1 VSADGEDIVPL
12 PHGSAVIAHSAQSD
26 VGRVRNVNEDAF
38 LAEAPV
44 YLVADGMGGHAR
56 GDAASRTVVET
67 FRRHLAPGRP
77 SSPEQVLDAIHSSN
91 DAVRALSDEG
101 EEGTA
106 VAGTTLT
113 GVALVDAGDGSG
125 FHWMVFNIGDSRVYA
140 WDGRTL
146 EQLSVDH
153 SAVQELVDAGLLRPE
168 DAERHPD
175 RNVITRAIGADEVV
189 DPDVW
194 LIPAVGR
201 QVFLICSDGLSKEV
215 GDAQLADILA
225 GDTGHAAGLA
235 GELVDAALEHGG
247 RDNVSVIV
255 VESVMGSD
263 DDDEATRDRLDALSR
278 AAEDTTPRTEGTT
291 LRAEG
296 GEHGDLPA

>member
-1 VSADGEDIVPL
+1 VSADGEDIVRL
-12 PHGSAVIAHSAQSD
+12 PSGSAVIAHSAQSD

-38 LAEAPV
+38 LAAAPV

-67 FRRHLAPGRP
+67 FRRHLEAGRP

-91 DAVRALSDEG
+91 EAVRALSAEG

-125 FHWMVFNIGDSRVYA
+125 FHWMVFNVGDSRVYS

-146 EQLSVDH
+146 QQLSVDH
-153 SAVQELVDAGLLRPE
+153 SAVQELVDAGLISAD

-175 RNVITRAIGADEVV
+175 RNVITRAMGADEVV

-194 LIPAVGR
+194 LIPAAGR

-215 GDAQLADILA
+215 GDEQLAQILA

-235 GELVDAALEHGG
+235 GELVEAALEHGG
-247 RDNVSVIV
+247 RDNVTVIV
-255 VESVMGSD
+255 VESQLGDDD
-263 DDDEATRDRLDALSR
+263 DDDETTHDRTGSLSR
-278 AAEDTTPRTEGTT
+278 AAEDTTPRT
-291 LRAEG
+291 AG
-296 GEHGDLPA
+296 GQHGDVSA

>member
-1 VSADGEDIVPL
+1 MSADGEDVVPL
-12 PHGSAVIAHSAQSD
+12 PHGSAVIAHSAQTD
-26 VGRVRNVNEDAF
+26 VGRVRTVNEDAF

-56 GDAASRTVVET
+56 GDAASSTVVET
-67 FRRHLAPGRP
+67 FRRHIEAGRP
-77 SSPEQVLDAIHSSN
+77 SSPEQVLDAIHTSN
-91 DAVRALSDEG
+91 EAVRELSEEG

-113 GVALVDAGDGSG
+113 GVALVDAGDGAG
-125 FHWMVFNIGDSRVYA
+125 LHWMVFNIGDSRVYS

-146 EQLSVDH
+146 QQISVDH
-153 SAVQELVDAGLLRPE
+153 SAVQELVDAGLITAD

-194 LIPAVGR
+194 LIPAAGR

-215 GDAQLADILA
+215 DDERLAHILA

-247 RDNVSVIV
+247 RDNITVIV
-255 VESVMGSD
+255 VESELGSA
-263 DDDEATRDRLDALSR
+263 DDDETTRDRARSLAPD
-278 AAEDTTPRTEGTT
+278 AEDTTPRTG
-291 LRAEG
+291 G
-296 GEHGDLPA
+296 GEHGDVPA

>member
-1 VSADGEDIVPL
+1 MSADGEDIVAL
-12 PHGSAVIAHSAQSD
+12 PRGSAVIAHSAQSD
-26 VGRVRNVNEDAF
+26 VGRVRSVNEDSF

-56 GDAASRTVVET
+56 GDAASRAVIET
-67 FRRHLAPGRP
+67 FRRHLEAGRP
-77 SSPEQVLDAIHSSN
+77 TSPEQVLDAIHTSN
-91 DAVRALSDEG
+91 DAVRALSQEG

-113 GVALVDAGDGSG
+113 GVALVDAGDGAG

-153 SAVQELVDAGLLRPE
+153 SAVQELVDAGLIRPDE
-168 DAERHPD
+168 AERHPD
-175 RNVITRAIGADEVV
+175 RNVITRAIGADDIV

-201 QVFLICSDGLSKEV
+201 QVFLICSDGLSREV
-215 GDAQLADILA
+215 GDEQLARILA

-235 GELVDAALEHGG
+235 GELVEAALEHGG
-247 RDNVSVIV
+247 RDNVTVIV
-255 VESVMGSD
+255 VESDLGEHD
-263 DDDEATRDRLDALSR
+263 DDDETTRDRLSSRSR
-278 AAEDTTPRTEGTT
+278 ANEDTTPRTS
-291 LRAEG
+291 G

>member
-1 VSADGEDIVPL
+1 VSADGEDIVAL
-12 PHGSAVIAHSAQSD
+12 PRGSAVIAHSAQSD
-26 VGRVRNVNEDAF
+26 VGLVRSVNEDSF

-67 FRRHLAPGRP
+67 FRRHLEPGRP

-91 DAVRALSDEG
+91 EAVRALSEEG

-113 GVALVDAGDGSG
+113 GVVLVDAGDGAG

-146 EQLSVDH
+146 QQLSVDH
-153 SAVQELVDAGLLRPE
+153 SAVQELVDAGLIRADE
-168 DAERHPD
+168 AERHPD
-175 RNVITRAIGADEVV
+175 RNVITRAIGADDVV

-194 LIPAVGR
+194 LIPAAGR

-215 GDAQLADILA
+215 DDERLAHILA

-235 GELVDAALEHGG
+235 GELVEAALEHGG
-247 RDNVSVIV
+247 RDNVTVIV
-255 VESVMGSD
+255 VESDLGSG
-263 DDDEATRDRLDALSR
+263 DDDETTRDRPGAASR
-278 AAEDTTPRTEGTT
+278 ATEDTTPRTVE
-291 LRAEG
+291 
-296 GEHGDLPA
+296 GEHGDVSA

>member
-1 VSADGEDIVPL
+1 MSVDGEGIVAL
-12 PHGSAVIAHSAQSD
+12 PRGAAVIAHSAQSD
-26 VGRVRNVNEDAF
+26 VGRVRSVNEDSF

-56 GDAASRTVVET
+56 GDAASRAVVET
-67 FRRHLAPGRP
+67 FRRHLEAGRP

-91 DAVRALSDEG
+91 EAVRALSDEG

-113 GVALVDAGDGSG
+113 GVALVDAGDGAG
-125 FHWMVFNIGDSRVYA
+125 FHWMVFNVGDSRVYS

-146 EQLSVDH
+146 EQLSIDH
-153 SAVQELVDAGLLRPE
+153 SAVQELVDAGLIRADE
-168 DAERHPD
+168 AERHPD
-175 RNVITRAIGADEVV
+175 RNVITRALGADEVI

-215 GDAQLADILA
+215 DDERLAEILS

-235 GELVDAALEHGG
+235 GELVEAALEHGG
-247 RDNVSVIV
+247 RDNVTAIV
-255 VESVMGSD
+255 VESELGGD
-263 DDDEATRDRLDALSR
+263 DDNETTRDRAASR
-278 AAEDTTPRTEGTT
+278 SRVTEDTTPRPEKGH
-291 LRAEG
+291 
-296 GEHGDLPA
+296 HGDLPS

>member
-1 VSADGEDIVPL
+1 MSADGEDVVAL
-12 PHGSAVIAHSAQSD
+12 PRGSAVIAHSAQSD
-26 VGRVRNVNEDAF
+26 VGRVRSVNEDSF

-44 YLVADGMGGHAR
+44 FLVADGMGGHAR
-56 GDAASRTVVET
+56 GDVASRTVVET
-67 FRRHLAPGRP
+67 FRRHLEAGRP

-91 DAVRALSDEG
+91 DAVRALSEAG

-113 GVALVDAGDGSG
+113 GVALVDAGDGAG

-146 EQLSVDH
+146 DQLSVDH
-153 SAVQELVDAGLLRPE
+153 SAVQELVDAGLIRADE
-168 DAERHPD
+168 AERHPD
-175 RNVITRAIGADEVV
+175 RNVITRAIGADDVV

-194 LIPAVGR
+194 LIPATGR

-215 GDAQLADILA
+215 DDEQVAQILA

-235 GELVDAALEHGG
+235 GELVNAALEHGG
-247 RDNVSVIV
+247 RDNVTVIV
-255 VESVMGSD
+255 VESDLGASD
-263 DDDEATRDRLDALSR
+263 DDETTRDRLGSSSR
-278 AAEDTTPRTEGTT
+278 ANEDTTPRTM
-291 LRAEG
+291 G
-296 GEHGDLPA
+296 GEHGDVSA